1 MVVITNIY
9 SPNANTN
16 QTVES
21 FRRFGHEVAINNA
34 PFIGNGQ
41 VLRDMLACYRRAATG
56 HEDFF
61 YTDGADTYCQR
72 KAEPPKDYILYS
84 TEKACYPHP
93 EIAKKYRPTKSKW
106 KYLNGG
112 GYGGPLKLIIEFFER
127 YGLDKHPN
135 DVNGQHEQM
144 MAFLAAEKD
153 GFPIKLDTKCEVFQT
168 MAFADPSEFMIRNG
182 LEYPQEDMTGSGK
195 ISLFENHKFL
205 YNKLTK
211 TIPAILHFNGLTDMS
226 ILKELK

>member
-1 MVVITNIY
+1 MIVITNIY
-9 SPNANTN
+9 SPNANTK

-21 FRRFGHEVAINNA
+21 FARFGYEVAINSA
-34 PFIGNGQ
+34 PFTGNGQ
-41 VLRDMLACYRRAATG
+41 VLRDMLACYRRAVTG

-93 EIAKKYRPTKSKW
+93 DIAKQYRPTKSKW

-112 GYGGPLKLIIEFFER
+112 GYCGPLKLIIAFFAR
-127 YGLDKHPN
+127 YELDKHAN

-144 MAFLAAEKD
+144 VAYLAAEKD

-168 MAFADPSEFMIRNG
+168 MAFADPSEFEVGTSMRDFMG
-182 LEYPQEDMTGSGK
+182 DSPY
-195 ISLFENHKFL
+195 HKVL
-205 YNKLTK
+205 KNKVTK

>member
-1 MVVITNIY
+1 MIVITNIY
-9 SPNANTN
+9 SPNANTV
-16 QTVES
+16 QTVDS
-21 FRRFGHEVAINNA
+21 FTRFGYEVAINSA

-41 VLRDMLACYRRAATG
+41 VLRDMLACYRRAVTG

-72 KAEPPKDYILYS
+72 KADPPKDYILYS

-93 EIAKKYRPTKSKW
+93 EIAKQYRPTKSKW

-112 GYGGPLKLIIEFFER
+112 GYGGPLKLIIEFFGR
-127 YGLDKHPN
+127 YGLDKLPN
-135 DVNGQHEQM
+135 DANGQHEQM
-144 MAFLAAEKD
+144 VAYLAAEKD

-168 MAFADPSEFMIRNG
+168 MAFADPSEFEVVTTFSGIVKALAKG
-182 LEYPQEDMTGSGK
+182 EEPKPQPLCLK
-195 ISLFENHKFL
+195 
-205 YNKLTK
+205 NKLTK

-226 ILKELK
+226 ILKELQ

>member
-1 MVVITNIY
+1 MIIVTNIY
-9 SPNANTN
+9 SPNANTK

-21 FRRFGHEVAINNA
+21 FARFGYEVAVNSA
-34 PFIGNGQ
+34 PFTGNGQ
-41 VLRDMLACYRRAATG
+41 VLRDMLACYRRAITG
-56 HEDFF
+56 HVDFF
-61 YTDGADTYCQR
+61 YTDGADTFCQR
-72 KAEPPKDYILYS
+72 RADPPKDYILYS

-93 EIAKKYRPTKSKW
+93 EIAKQYRPTKSKW

-127 YGLDKHPN
+127 YGLDKLPN
-135 DVNGQHEQM
+135 DANGQHEQM
-144 MAFLAAEKD
+144 VAYLAAEKD

-168 MAFADPSEFMIRNG
+168 MAFADPSEFEVMDPSH
-182 LEYPQEDMTGSGK
+182 EHTG
-195 ISLFENHKFL
+195 FELAEPKL
-205 YNKLTK
+205 LRNKLTK